1 MIAIGSLRSRK
12 FKNLLG
18 VVKDENG
25 RRRRGME
32 YVKIIRNYLNYFH
45 KINILNDNFL
55 IQTYKYYLCII
66 YIRI

>member
-18 VVKDENG
+18 MVKDENG
-25 RRRRGME
+25 RGRRGME

>member
-18 VVKDENG
+18 MVKDENG

>member
-18 VVKDENG
+18 MVKDEN
-25 RRRRGME
+25 RRGME

-55 IQTYKYYLCII
+55 I
-66 YIRI
+66 

>member
-55 IQTYKYYLCII
+55 I
-66 YIRI
+66 